1 MSETSG
7 DSGSRPGEPASTG
20 PGRVVVAGGTGF
32 IGSHLVP
39 ALAASGYE
47 VVVLTRGRR
56 AETTTARYLEWHP
69 GSDDPA
75 GSPPWKQSLSGAQ
88 GVVNLCGESA
98 AARRWTEAHK
108 RVLVESRTVPSRTLV
123 AAANS
128 LEHPPAVILQA
139 SGVNYYGTGEEER
152 DEAAAPGEDFLAH
165 LACAWEAPLE
175 ETLIRTVSM
184 RFGAVLDGHHGALP
198 QMLLPFR
205 LFAGG
210 PVAGGRQWLS
220 WIHVRDA
227 VNAIL
232 FLLGSPLADAVNV
245 TSPHPVRNADFART
259 AGRVLHRP
267 SFVPMP
273 RFVISAALGEGAT
286 MVCDGVK
293 ALPAKLEGAGFPF
306 RFAQLEPA
314 LTDLVGGKAS

>member
-1 MSETSG
+1 MSAGSA
-7 DSGSRPGEPASTG
+7 DSGSSAGEPASPRT
-20 PGRVVVAGGTGF
+20 GRVVVAGGTGF

-39 ALAASGYE
+39 ALAASGHQ

-56 AETTTARYLEWHP
+56 SDTDNARYLEWHP
-69 GSDDPA
+69 GGDDPA
-75 GSPPWKQSLSGAQ
+75 GSPPWKEALSGAEA
-88 GVVNLCGESA
+88 VINLCGESA
-98 AARRWTEAHK
+98 AARRWTQARK
-108 RVLVESRTVPSRTLV
+108 RVLVESRTIPSRALV
-123 AAANS
+123 AAANTV
-128 LEHPPAVILQA
+128 EQPPAAILQA
-139 SGVNYYGTGEEER
+139 SGVNYYGPGEEAC
-152 DEAAAPGEDFLAH
+152 DESAPPGEDFLAH

-184 RFGAVLDGHHGALP
+184 RFGAVLDSRRGALP

-232 FLLGSPLADAVNV
+232 FLLRSPLADAVNL
-245 TSPHPVRNADFART
+245 TSPNPVRNGEFART

-293 ALPAKLEGAGFPF
+293 ALPAKLEGGGFEF
-306 RFAQLEPA
+306 RFGTLDSA
-314 LTDLVGGKAS
+314 LNDLVGGR

>member
-1 MSETSG
+1 MSEGSA
-7 DSGSRPGEPASTG
+7 DRVSRPARPVPTQ

-32 IGSHLVP
+32 IGGHLVP
-39 ALAASGYE
+39 ALAATGHE
-47 VVVLTRGRR
+47 VVVLSRSRHSNSGRVHYVQWDP
-56 AETTTARYLEWHP
+56 E
-69 GSDDPA
+69 SDNPA
-75 GSPPWKQSLSGAQ
+75 GASLWKQALSGADA
-88 GVVNLCGESA
+88 VVNLCGASA
-98 AARRWTEAHK
+98 AAGRWTEARK
-108 RVLVESRTVPSRTLV
+108 RELVESRTVPSRALV

-128 LEHPPAVILQA
+128 LEHPPAAILQA
-139 SGVNYYGTGEEER
+139 SGVNYYGPGDEPR
-152 DEAAAPGEDFLAH
+152 DESAPPGEDFLAH
-165 LACAWEAPLE
+165 LACAWEAPLQ
-175 ETLIRTVSM
+175 ETLIRTLVL
-184 RFGAVLDGHHGALP
+184 RFGAVLDESAGALP

-232 FLLGSPLADAVNV
+232 FLLRSPLADAVNL
-245 TSPHPVRNADFART
+245 TSPNPVRNGEFART

-293 ALPAKLEGAGFPF
+293 ALPAKLEGGGFEF
-306 RFAQLEPA
+306 RFGTLDSA
-314 LTDLVGGKAS
+314 LNDLVGGR